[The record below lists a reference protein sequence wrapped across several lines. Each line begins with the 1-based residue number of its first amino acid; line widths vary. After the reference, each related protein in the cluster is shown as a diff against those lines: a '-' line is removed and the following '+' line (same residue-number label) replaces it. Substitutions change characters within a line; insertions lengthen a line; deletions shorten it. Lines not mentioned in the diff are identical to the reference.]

1 MAENKKKIVVYAD
14 WIETFEALEDDEAG
28 RLAKHL
34 FRYVND
40 MNPTSDK
47 LTEIAFT
54 PIKQTLKR
62 DLKKYLDACERNS
75 QNGSKGGRPKKTEN
89 NPTKANGLN
98 KNPTKAKKADSD
110 SDSDSDKAIPTIEE
124 FLAYALASKP
134 NVSQEDVKL
143 KYQSWVVNDWSVT
156 RQGKTNPI
164 KNWKSTLL
172 NTIPFFG
179 VVAPEYKSPHQ
190 KEYEHIMKEVNA
202 ENERQRLL
210 NLENDTN

>member
-1 MAENKKKIVVYAD
+1 MAENKKKIIVYSD
-14 WIETFEALEDDEAG
+14 WFTTFNELSNEEAG
-28 RLAKHL
+28 KLIKH
-34 FRYVND
+34 FFMYVND
-40 MNPTSDK
+40 KNPKSDR
-47 LTEIAFT
+47 LTELLFL
-54 PIKQTLKR
+54 PIKATLKR
-62 DLKKYLDACERNS
+62 DLEAWEAMRSKRIVA
-75 QNGSKGGRPKKTEN
+75 GAKGGKQKV
-89 NPTKANGLN
+89 ANVAS
-98 KNPTKAKKADSD
+98 AKKRVAKVAVSD
-110 SDSDSDKAIPTIEE
+110 SVSVSVSVKDKAIPTIEE
-124 FLAYALASKP
+124 FLAFALASKP

-190 KEYEHIMKEVNA
+190 KEYEHIMKAVNA